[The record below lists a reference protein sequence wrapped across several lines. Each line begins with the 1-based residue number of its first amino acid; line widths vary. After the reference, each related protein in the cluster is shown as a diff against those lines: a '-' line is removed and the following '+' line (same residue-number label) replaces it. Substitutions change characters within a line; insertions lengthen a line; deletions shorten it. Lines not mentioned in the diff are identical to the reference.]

1 MWKIKKNKLLN
12 LLFSVGLVISTY
24 NKKINNERFYRKL
37 EIVEN
42 VPENEVVVDESE
54 IKFRPNIIIILHLPQ
69 LLLN

>member
-1 MWKIKKNKLLN
+1 MKDFI
-12 LLFSVGLVISTY
+12 
-24 NKKINNERFYRKL
+24 EKL

-42 VPENEVVVDESE
+42 IPENEVVVDESE